1 MSDEEPDDENDTE
14 EEIEEKKE
22 EREVEVEGEGER
34 EGDEE
39 EEEPQVSTSLNEEMM
54 KEGLSLLC
62 KTGNGLAHAFVKL
75 EVREKEL
82 TDITFIHNFIHLRYV
97 DLSDNLLRDLSPLAF
112 LRHLLWLKVDNNRLT
127 SASIEELPYLQIASF
142 ANNHIKDT
150 IGICH
155 PRLASLNLR
164 GNAIE
169 VLSELNP
176 NILSKLHTM
185 ELRGNS
191 LKSTAGIYLPKLKN
205 LYLAQNTISRLEGLE
220 NLEQLTTL
228 HLRDNLIEVLDG
240 FSSNMKSLQ
249 YLNLRGNAIA
259 QVQELEK
266 LQVLP
271 MLRALVLLE
280 NPCSDETEYRL
291 EALVLLPNLERLD
304 KDFFE
309 EEERNEAAD
318 IRQRRKE
325 EELELQKEREREK
338 ELEEAEDTTQEDLTT
353 E

>member
-14 EEIEEKKE
+14 EEVEEKKE
-22 EREVEVEGEGER
+22 EREVEVEVEGEGE
-34 EGDEE
+34 GAVE
-39 EEEPQVSTSLNEEMM
+39 EEEPQVSTSLNEEMV

-75 EVREKEL
+75 EVREK
-82 TDITFIHNFIHLRYV
+82 
-97 DLSDNLLRDLSPLAF
+97 
-112 LRHLLWLKVDNNRLT
+112 HLLWLKVDNNRLI

-142 ANNHIKDT
+142 ANNHIKDCD
-150 IGICH
+150 GICH
-155 PRLASLNLR
+155 PRLVSLNLR
-164 GNAIE
+164 SNAIE
-169 VLSELNP
+169 VLSGLNP
-176 NILSKLHTM
+176 NILSNLHTV

-205 LYLAQNTISRLEGLE
+205 LYLGQNAISHLEDLE

-228 HLRDNLIEVLDG
+228 HLRDNLIEVLEG

-249 YLNLRGNAIA
+249 YLNLRGNAVA

-280 NPCSDETEYRL
+280 NPCSDEAEYRL
-291 EALVLLPNLERLD
+291 EALVLLPHLERLD

-309 EEERNEAAD
+309 EEERNEAAE